1 MGMEI
6 SERVGHA
13 AKNTVTG
20 KTYAVTPA
28 GEKKAGKKKTSAK
41 KSK

>member
-20 KTYAVTPA
+20 KTYAVKPA
-28 GEKKAGKKKTSAK
+28 SEKKPAKKTTK